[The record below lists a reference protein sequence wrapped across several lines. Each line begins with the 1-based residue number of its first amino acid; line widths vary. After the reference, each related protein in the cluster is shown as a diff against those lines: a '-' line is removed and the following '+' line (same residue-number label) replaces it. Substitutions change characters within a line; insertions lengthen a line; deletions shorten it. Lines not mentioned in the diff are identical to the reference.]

1 MTPTDHAPAAPTLL
15 ALAHGTRDQ
24 EGIRVVRELT
34 ARVRGL
40 RPGTRV
46 ELAWLGL
53 VEPTVSQALARL
65 PGPVVAVPLLLA
77 RGYHV
82 RTDIPALLTGP
93 DAARVRMAPA
103 LGPSP
108 RLAEAAAAQLA
119 RAGRP
124 PGPTPVVLAAAGSTD
139 PRARADTHHSAHL
152 LATHLNAPVTPAFLG
167 GTGPDPADAVT
178 TWHSHGHT
186 DVAVAAHL
194 LAPGFFLDRLQGT
207 GARWVG
213 GALGRRE
220 PVAELV
226 WERYDAGCGG
236 GVPPGRRTSVSTSVS
251 TSSSTTAS
259 TGPTASPLRQP
270 PAS

>member
-1 MTPTDHAPAAPTLL
+1 MSPTDHAPPAPTLL
-15 ALAHGTRDQ
+15 ALAHGTRDR

-34 ARVRGL
+34 ARARYL

-53 VEPTVSQALARL
+53 VEPTVSEALARL

-82 RTDIPALLTGP
+82 RTDIPALLTAP
-93 DAARVRMAPA
+93 EAARVRVAPA

-124 PGPTPVVLAAAGSTD
+124 PGPTPVVLAAAGSAD
-139 PRARADTHHSAHL
+139 PHARADTHHSARL
-152 LATHLNAPVTPAFLG
+152 LAAHLNAPVTPAFLG
-167 GTGPDPADAVT
+167 GTGPDPAEAVA
-178 TWHSHGHT
+178 TWRSRGHP

-194 LAPGFFLDRLQGT
+194 LAPGFFLDRLRGT
-207 GARWVG
+207 GARWVS
-213 GALGRRE
+213 GALGPRE

-226 WERYDAGCGG
+226 WERYDVGCGG
-236 GVPPGRRTSVSTSVS
+236 GGGGQEGVLL
-251 TSSSTTAS
+251 TAS
-259 TGPTASPLRQP
+259 VGQGVHESEEG
-270 PAS
+270 

>member
-24 EGIRVVRELT
+24 EGIRAVRELT
-34 ARVRGL
+34 ARVRRL

-93 DAARVRMAPA
+93 DTARVRVAPA

-119 RAGRP
+119 RTGRP

-139 PRARADTHHSAHL
+139 PRARADTLDSAHL
-152 LATHLNAPVTPAFLG
+152 LASHLNAPVMPAFLG
-167 GTGPDPADAVT
+167 GPGPDPATALA
-178 TWHSHGHT
+178 TWRTQGHH
-186 DVAVAAHL
+186 DVAVASHL
-194 LAPGFFLDRLQGT
+194 LAPGFFMDRLRGT

-213 GALGRRE
+213 GALGPHE
-220 PVAELV
+220 AVAELV

-236 GVPPGRRTSVSTSVS
+236 GERSGRRAATHFCRTGSAGERRGRTSH
-251 TSSSTTAS
+251 
-259 TGPTASPLRQP
+259 SPS
-270 PAS
+270 A

>member
-1 MTPTDHAPAAPTLL
+1 MTTLTDHAPQAPTLL

-34 ARVRGL
+34 ARVRRL

-82 RTDIPALLTGP
+82 RTDIPALLAGP
-93 DAARVRMAPA
+93 DEARVRVAPA

-124 PGPTPVVLAAAGSTD
+124 PGATPVVLAAAGSAD
-139 PRARADTHHSAHL
+139 PRARTDTHHSARL
-152 LATHLNAPVTPAFLG
+152 LAARLNAPVTPAFLG
-167 GTGPDPADAVT
+167 GPGPDPAEAVAA
-178 TWHSHGHT
+178 WHSRGHP
-186 DVAVAAHL
+186 DVAAAAHL
-194 LAPGFFLDRLQGT
+194 LAPGFFLNRLRGT
-207 GARWVG
+207 GARWVS
-213 GALGRRE
+213 GALGLRE
-220 PVAELV
+220 QVAELV
-226 WERYDAGCGG
+226 WERYDAGRAGEERPDLAAAH
-236 GVPPGRRTSVSTSVS
+236 PPREMSSNGR
-251 TSSSTTAS
+251 
-259 TGPTASPLRQP
+259 
-270 PAS
+270 

>member
-93 DAARVRMAPA
+93 DAARVRVAPA

-139 PRARADTHHSAHL
+139 PRARADTHRSAHL

-194 LAPGFFLDRLQGT
+194 LAPGFFLDRLRGT

-226 WERYDAGCGG
+226 WERYDAGAGVGCRRAGG
-236 GVPPGRRTSVSTSVS
+236 
-251 TSSSTTAS
+251 
-259 TGPTASPLRQP
+259 
-270 PAS
+270 PA

>member
-1 MTPTDHAPAAPTLL
+1 MTLTDPAPAAPALL

-34 ARVRGL
+34 ARVRRL

-82 RTDIPALLTGP
+82 RTDIPALLAGP
-93 DAARVRMAPA
+93 GAARVRVAPA

-119 RAGRP
+119 CAGRP
-124 PGPTPVVLAAAGSTD
+124 PGPTPVVLAAAGSAD
-139 PRARADTHHSAHL
+139 RRARADTHQSARL
-152 LATHLNAPVTPAFLG
+152 LAARLNAPVTPAFLG
-167 GTGPDPADAVT
+167 GPGPDPAEAVA
-178 TWHSHGHT
+178 TWHSRGHA

-194 LAPGFFLDRLQGT
+194 LAPGFFLDRLRGT
-207 GARWVG
+207 GARRVG
-213 GALGRRE
+213 GPLGRWE
-220 PVAELV
+220 SVAELV
-226 WERYDAGCGG
+226 WERYDAGRSGDEG
-236 GVPPGRRTSVSTSVS
+236 PDLAAARPLPQLSSHGR
-251 TSSSTTAS
+251 
-259 TGPTASPLRQP
+259 
-270 PAS
+270 

>member
-93 DAARVRMAPA
+93 DAARVRVAPA

-194 LAPGFFLDRLQGT
+194 LAPGFSLDRLRGT

-236 GVPPGRRTSVSTSVS
+236 GVPPGRRTA
-251 TSSSTTAS
+251 AS
-259 TGPTASPLRQP
+259 QFCRTVGT
-270 PAS
+270 

>member
-24 EGIRVVRELT
+24 EGIRAVRELT
-34 ARVRGL
+34 ARVRRL

-93 DAARVRMAPA
+93 DTARVRVAPA

-119 RAGRP
+119 RTGRP

-139 PRARADTHHSAHL
+139 PRARADTFHSAHL
-152 LATHLNAPVTPAFLG
+152 LADRLGAPVTAAFLG
-167 GTGPDPADAVT
+167 GTGPGPAAALAA
-178 TWHSHGHT
+178 WRARGHT
-186 DVAVAAHL
+186 DVAVAPHL
-194 LAPGFFLDRLQGT
+194 LAPGFFMDRLRGT

-213 GALGRRE
+213 GALGPHE
-220 PVAELV
+220 AVAELV

-236 GVPPGRRTSVSTSVS
+236 GERSGRRAATHFCRTGSAGERRGRTSH
-251 TSSSTTAS
+251 
-259 TGPTASPLRQP
+259 SPS
-270 PAS
+270 A

>member
-1 MTPTDHAPAAPTLL
+1 MTTLTDHAPQAPTLL
-15 ALAHGTRDQ
+15 ALAHGSRDQ

-34 ARVRGL
+34 ARVRRL

-46 ELAWLGL
+46 DLAWLGL

-77 RGYHV
+77 SGYHV
-82 RTDIPALLTGP
+82 RTDIPALLAGP
-93 DAARVRMAPA
+93 DEARVRVAPA

-124 PGPTPVVLAAAGSTD
+124 PGATPVVLAAAGSAD
-139 PRARADTHHSAHL
+139 PRARADTHHAARL
-152 LATHLNAPVTPAFLG
+152 LAARLNAPVTPAFLG
-167 GTGPDPADAVT
+167 GPGPDPAEAVAA
-178 TWHSHGHT
+178 WHSRGHP

-194 LAPGFFLDRLQGT
+194 LAPGFFLNRLRGT
-207 GARWVG
+207 GARWVSE
-213 GALGRRE
+213 ALGPRE

-226 WERYDAGCGG
+226 WERYDVGRAGEERPDLAAAR
-236 GVPPGRRTSVSTSVS
+236 PPHEMSSHGR
-251 TSSSTTAS
+251 
-259 TGPTASPLRQP
+259 
-270 PAS
+270 

>member
-93 DAARVRMAPA
+93 DTARVRVAPA

-194 LAPGFFLDRLQGT
+194 LAPGFFLDRLRGT

-236 GVPPGRRTSVSTSVS
+236 GVPPGRRTA
-251 TSSSTTAS
+251 AS
-259 TGPTASPLRQP
+259 QFCRTVGT
-270 PAS
+270 

>member
-93 DAARVRMAPA
+93 DAARVRVAPA

-139 PRARADTHHSAHL
+139 PRARADTHRSAHL

-194 LAPGFFLDRLQGT
+194 LAPGFFLDRLRGT

-236 GVPPGRRTSVSTSVS
+236 GVPPGRRTA
-251 TSSSTTAS
+251 AS
-259 TGPTASPLRQP
+259 QFCRTVGT
-270 PAS
+270 

>member
-1 MTPTDHAPAAPTLL
+1 MTALTDHAPAAPTLL

-34 ARVRGL
+34 ARVRRL

-82 RTDIPALLTGP
+82 RTDIPALLAGP
-93 DAARVRMAPA
+93 DEARVRVAPA

-124 PGPTPVVLAAAGSTD
+124 PGATPVVLAAAGSAD
-139 PRARADTHHSAHL
+139 PRARADIHHSARL
-152 LATHLNAPVTPAFLG
+152 LAAHLNAPVTPAFLG
-167 GTGPDPADAVT
+167 GPGPDPATALA
-178 TWHSHGHT
+178 TWRIRGHH
-186 DVAVAAHL
+186 DVAVASHL
-194 LAPGFFLDRLQGT
+194 LAPGFFMNRLRET
-207 GARWVG
+207 EPHRLSEP
-213 GALGRRE
+213 LGPHE
-220 PVAELV
+220 AVAELV

-236 GVPPGRRTSVSTSVS
+236 GERSGGRAAHHFSRRGG
-251 TSSSTTAS
+251 A
-259 TGPTASPLRQP
+259 
-270 PAS
+270 